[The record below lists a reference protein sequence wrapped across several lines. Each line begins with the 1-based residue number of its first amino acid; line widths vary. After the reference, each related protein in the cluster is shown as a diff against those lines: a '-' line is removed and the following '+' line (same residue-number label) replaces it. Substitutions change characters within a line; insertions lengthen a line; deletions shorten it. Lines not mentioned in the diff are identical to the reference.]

1 MIPRALRLGST
12 DLEGERLRAEV
23 AQAVVGQ
30 VIPAHA
36 RIVRDLVF
44 VGAVTQDVAHGLGRS
59 ALGYFPVNVRGAVVT
74 FYRTVMGDEVERSL
88 LRLTSSAV
96 GTATVDMVVW

>member
-1 MIPRALRLGST
+1 MIPRALRQGT
-12 DLEGERLRAEV
+12 GDLEGERLRAEV
-23 AQAVVGQ
+23 AQAVTGQ

-36 RIVRDLVF
+36 RLVRDLVF
-44 VGAVTQDVAHGLGRS
+44 IGAVTQDVSHGLGRP
-59 ALGYFPVNVRGAVVT
+59 AAGYFPVNVRGAVAT
-74 FYRTVMGDEVERSL
+74 FYRTVMGDEAERFQ

>member
-12 DLEGERLRAEV
+12 DLEGERLRTEV
-23 AQAVVGQ
+23 AQAVVAQ

-36 RIVRDLVF
+36 RLVRDLVF
-44 VGAVTQDVAHGLGRS
+44 VGAVTQDVAHGLGRP
-59 ALGYFPVNVRGAVVT
+59 AAGYFPVNVRGAVVT
-74 FYRTVMGDEVERSL
+74 FYRTVMGDEAERFQV
-88 LRLTSSAV
+88 RLTSSAV